1 MSCRAEGATTRGPS
15 LRAFG
20 SGTVLVLTSLT
31 TLKHQLNFTVSCA
44 DYYCNRS
51 ILCRLRLGLLE
62 ACVPLTLSRYRN
74 ERVPHVEA
82 RTKCIPSFSEVVC
95 AIQSEPSAAAGKRS
109 GWSGR
114 TTSAVNTV
122 PSPQEH
128 ITTQRPTK
136 VPPKT
141 ATVVTAS
148 ASPRVSFDTFDKP
161 ADFIEESSFTLIAK
175 HKDYEYTKR
184 SRTFL
189 CGFDENEYS
198 VYALQWLINELVDD
212 GDEIVCLR
220 VVEKEDAIAGDKSVE
235 TGRYRTEAEAT
246 MRDIQARN
254 HDNKAINLILE
265 FSIGK
270 VNKVIDDMINLYEP
284 AILVVGT
291 RGKSLGGFQGL
302 LPGSVS
308 KYCLQHS
315 PVPVIVV
322 RPTSKRDKAR
332 SKRANDPDRQGY
344 RDILAK
350 SESLID
356 VNSPRNS
363 FFANDEE
370 ALALA
375 AAMTNKQPAETTHP
389 LAQVAH
395 AEESDDDRG
404 MHALDDPR
412 SPGVMMKSP
421 HLQNLES
428 PDFSDDPSSG
438 EEDDDGGVSTA
449 PGGAAASEI
458 ARARGGQ
465 HIDDDENISP
475 KAHIRSDPLE
485 TPRTNSILAPDIT
498 VTDPDDPSRV
508 RKTEDT

>member
-1 MSCRAEGATTRGPS
+1 MSASPTSKDVRHASPATRKSP
-15 LRAFG
+15 AAY
-20 SGTVLVLTSLT
+20 
-31 TLKHQLNFTVSCA
+31 TVSPLLLPVSGHLSQ
-44 DYYCNRS
+44 DEPRRS
-51 ILCRLRLGLLE
+51 SIQFLPHRNGSLPRGSPKSREKRRL
-62 ACVPLTLSRYRN
+62 S
-74 ERVPHVEA
+74 
-82 RTKCIPSFSEVVC
+82 
-95 AIQSEPSAAAGKRS
+95 
-109 GWSGR
+109 
-114 TTSAVNTV
+114 
-122 PSPQEH
+122 SP
-128 ITTQRPTK
+128 
-136 VPPKT
+136 PPPP
-141 ATVVTAS
+141 VFR
-148 ASPRVSFDTFDKP
+148 PRVSFDTFDKP

-220 VVEKEDAIAGDKSVE
+220 VVEKEDAIAGDRSVE
-235 TGRYRTEAEAT
+235 TGRYRTEADTT
-246 MRDIQARN
+246 MRDIQSRN

-265 FSIGK
+265 FSVGK

-350 SESLID
+350 SESLLD

-370 ALALA
+370 ATAVGA
-375 AAMTNKQPAETTHP
+375 NSSVHKPSVDSHP

-395 AEESDDDRG
+395 ADDSDDDDDAGTHTLVDTLIDDMRG
-404 MHALDDPR
+404 PR
-412 SPGVMMKSP
+412 SPAVLMKSP
-421 HLQNLES
+421 HLQNLDS
-428 PDFSDDPSSG
+428 PDLSSEASSSD
-438 EEDDDGGVSTA
+438 EEDHGGVSTNT
-449 PGGAAASEI
+449 AASGVEDLSPGSVGVD
-458 ARARGGQ
+458 ATSYVDNLTKVVKSEEPQ
-465 HIDDDENISP
+465 HEPAAQKDS
-475 KAHIRSDPLE
+475 AG
-485 TPRTNSILAPDIT
+485 T
-498 VTDPDDPSRV
+498 
-508 RKTEDT
+508 

>member
-1 MSCRAEGATTRGPS
+1 M
-15 LRAFG
+15 
-20 SGTVLVLTSLT
+20 
-31 TLKHQLNFTVSCA
+31 
-44 DYYCNRS
+44 
-51 ILCRLRLGLLE
+51 
-62 ACVPLTLSRYRN
+62 
-74 ERVPHVEA
+74 
-82 RTKCIPSFSEVVC
+82 
-95 AIQSEPSAAAGKRS
+95 
-109 GWSGR
+109 
-114 TTSAVNTV
+114 
-122 PSPQEH
+122 
-128 ITTQRPTK
+128 
-136 VPPKT
+136 
-141 ATVVTAS
+141 S
-148 ASPRVSFDTFDKP
+148 ASPTSTQARNASPAPHKTSVGYAVSPLQLPVSRSPGMDEPRRPSIQFLAHRNSSLPRGSPKPRQRRRLSSPPPPPVFQPRVSFDTFDKP

-198 VYALQWLINELVDD
+198 VFALQWLINELVDD

-220 VVEKEDAIAGDKSVE
+220 VVEKEDAIAGDRSVE
-235 TGRYRTEAEAT
+235 TGRYRTEAEST

-375 AAMTNKQPAETTHP
+375 AATNKTATDTSHP

-395 AEESDDDRG
+395 AQDSDDEQETN
-404 MHALDDPR
+404 ASTLLDDPR

-421 HLQNLES
+421 HLQNLDS

-438 EEDDDGGVSTA
+438 DDDDDDDEDRGVRTA
-449 PGGAAASEI
+449 PPGSRASEI
-458 ARARGGQ
+458 AQGRGGLD
-465 HIDDDENISP
+465 IDDSDGISP
-475 KAHIRSDPLE
+475 MTKSDANPLD
-485 TPRTNSILAPDIT
+485 TATNIGCGPIIT

-508 RKTEDT
+508 HKESDGT

>member
-1 MSCRAEGATTRGPS
+1 MSGSPTPQGSRPASPAPLKSSGPYKVSPLLLPTGGKDAEEPRRPSIQFLAHRNASLPRGNPKP
-15 LRAFG
+15 RE
-20 SGTVLVLTSLT
+20 
-31 TLKHQLNFTVSCA
+31 K
-44 DYYCNRS
+44 R
-51 ILCRLRLGLLE
+51 RL
-62 ACVPLTLSRYRN
+62 S
-74 ERVPHVEA
+74 
-82 RTKCIPSFSEVVC
+82 
-95 AIQSEPSAAAGKRS
+95 
-109 GWSGR
+109 
-114 TTSAVNTV
+114 
-122 PSPQEH
+122 SP
-128 ITTQRPTK
+128 
-136 VPPKT
+136 PPPP
-141 ATVVTAS
+141 VFQ
-148 ASPRVSFDTFDKP
+148 PRVSFDTFDKP
-161 ADFIEESSFTLIAK
+161 ADFIEESSFTLIRK

-220 VVEKEDAIAGDKSVE
+220 VVEKEDAIAGDRSVE

-246 MRDIQARN
+246 MNDIQNRN

-322 RPTSKRDKAR
+322 RPTTKRDKAR

-350 SESLID
+350 SESLYD

-363 FFANDEE
+363 FFANEEE
-370 ALALA
+370 AS
-375 AAMTNKQPAETTHP
+375 AMPGSTTTPKPTTDTHP
-389 LAQVAH
+389 LAQVEH
-395 AEESDDDRG
+395 VQDNSDDEAESG
-404 MHALDDPR
+404 ASALPEDPK
-412 SPGVMMKSP
+412 SPGFLMKSP
-421 HLQNLES
+421 HLQNLDS
-428 PDFSDDPSSG
+428 PELSDASSFSD
-438 EEDDDGGVSTA
+438 EEDSGGVSTQTA
-449 PGGAAASEI
+449 PSTAGVDEAAAQTEGLKLGQEGKSQTSMDYVDKIIRAGTPKPKDGRETDSEPV
-458 ARARGGQ
+458 
-465 HIDDDENISP
+465 SP
-475 KAHIRSDPLE
+475 KG
-485 TPRTNSILAPDIT
+485 T
-498 VTDPDDPSRV
+498 
-508 RKTEDT
+508 

>member
-1 MSCRAEGATTRGPS
+1 MSGSPTSQAARHASPAPRKSSAPYKVSPLLLPTGGRDLEEPRRPS
-15 LRAFG
+15 IQFLAHRN
-20 SGTVLVLTSLT
+20 TSLPRGNP
-31 TLKHQLNFTVSCA
+31 KP
-44 DYYCNRS
+44 REKR
-51 ILCRLRLGLLE
+51 RL
-62 ACVPLTLSRYRN
+62 S
-74 ERVPHVEA
+74 
-82 RTKCIPSFSEVVC
+82 
-95 AIQSEPSAAAGKRS
+95 
-109 GWSGR
+109 
-114 TTSAVNTV
+114 
-122 PSPQEH
+122 SP
-128 ITTQRPTK
+128 
-136 VPPKT
+136 PPPP
-141 ATVVTAS
+141 VFQ
-148 ASPRVSFDTFDKP
+148 PRVSFDTFDKP
-161 ADFIEESSFTLIAK
+161 ADFIEESSFTLIRK

-220 VVEKEDAIAGDKSVE
+220 VVEKEDAIAGDRSVE

-246 MRDIQARN
+246 MSDIQNRN

-322 RPTSKRDKAR
+322 RPTTKRDKAR

-350 SESLID
+350 SESLLD

-363 FFANDEE
+363 FFANEEE
-370 ALALA
+370 AS
-375 AAMTNKQPAETTHP
+375 AMPGSTTTPKPTTDTHP

-395 AEESDDDRG
+395 AQNSSDDDVETG
-404 MHALDDPR
+404 ASTLVEDPK
-412 SPGVMMKSP
+412 SPGFLMKSP
-421 HLQNLES
+421 HLQNLDS
-428 PDFSDDPSSG
+428 PELSDASSFSDD
-438 EEDDDGGVSTA
+438 EDAGGVSTGTVSA
-449 PGGAAASEI
+449 TAGVDEATVGTEGLKLGEEGESQTSSMDYVDKIIRAGTPKSKDDAQGTESEPV
-458 ARARGGQ
+458 
-465 HIDDDENISP
+465 SP
-475 KAHIRSDPLE
+475 KGAGP
-485 TPRTNSILAPDIT
+485 T
-498 VTDPDDPSRV
+498 
-508 RKTEDT
+508 

>member
-1 MSCRAEGATTRGPS
+1 
-15 LRAFG
+15 
-20 SGTVLVLTSLT
+20 
-31 TLKHQLNFTVSCA
+31 
-44 DYYCNRS
+44 
-51 ILCRLRLGLLE
+51 LRLGLPKAL
-62 ACVPLTLSRYRN
+62 VPLTLSKYRN

-82 RTKCIPSFSEVVC
+82 RTQCIASIADVVQAVC
-95 AIQSEPSAAAGKRS
+95 RLHGEPAAAAGQRS
-109 GWSGR
+109 ARSGR
-114 TTSAVNTV
+114 TTSAVHT
-122 PSPQEH
+122 
-128 ITTQRPTK
+128 RPTK
-136 VPPKT
+136 VPPAT
-141 ATVVTAS
+141 AVVVTTS
-148 ASPRVSFDTFDKP
+148 ASVMTDILSSVFQPRVSFDTFDKP

-220 VVEKEDAIAGDKSVE
+220 VVEKEDAIAGDRSVE

-363 FFANDEE
+363 FFANDDE

-375 AAMTNKQPAETTHP
+375 AAMTSKQPQETTHP

-395 AEESDDDRG
+395 AEDSDDDREPQTF
-404 MHALDDPR
+404 DDPR

-421 HLQNLES
+421 HLQNLDS

-438 EEDDDGGVSTA
+438 EEDEDGGVSTA
-449 PGGAAASEI
+449 PTGSGASEI
-458 ARARGGQ
+458 AQERGGL
-465 HIDDDENISP
+465 HFNNDDENISP
-475 KAHIRSDPLE
+475 RAQANADPMDATRS
-485 TPRTNSILAPDIT
+485 NSSIAPDIT
-498 VTDPDDPSRV
+498 ITDPDDPSRV
-508 RKTEDT
+508 RKPDET

>member
-1 MSCRAEGATTRGPS
+1 M
-15 LRAFG
+15 
-20 SGTVLVLTSLT
+20 
-31 TLKHQLNFTVSCA
+31 
-44 DYYCNRS
+44 
-51 ILCRLRLGLLE
+51 
-62 ACVPLTLSRYRN
+62 
-74 ERVPHVEA
+74 
-82 RTKCIPSFSEVVC
+82 
-95 AIQSEPSAAAGKRS
+95 
-109 GWSGR
+109 
-114 TTSAVNTV
+114 
-122 PSPQEH
+122 
-128 ITTQRPTK
+128 
-136 VPPKT
+136 
-141 ATVVTAS
+141 
-148 ASPRVSFDTFDKP
+148 SFDTFDKP

-220 VVEKEDAIAGDKSVE
+220 VVEKEDAIAGDRSVE
-235 TGRYRTEAEAT
+235 SGRYRTEAEAA
-246 MRDIQARN
+246 MRDIQSRN

-322 RPTSKRDKAR
+322 RPSSKRDKAR
-332 SKRANDPDRQGY
+332 SKRANDPDRHGY

-370 ALALA
+370 ASAVA
-375 AAMTNKQPAETTHP
+375 AAIAASKPSADTHP

-395 AEESDDDRG
+395 AEPSSDEDDDHEADVGPLDG
-404 MHALDDPR
+404 MR
-412 SPGVMMKSP
+412 SPAVLMKSP
-421 HLQNLES
+421 HLQNLDS
-428 PDFSDDPSSG
+428 PELSSDSSSSDD
-438 EEDDDGGVSTA
+438 EDQGGVSTIVA
-449 PGGAAASEI
+449 
-458 ARARGGQ
+458 
-465 HIDDDENISP
+465 DENDISP
-475 KAHIRSDPLE
+475 GTIAPTMTPSAMSDSTSHAE
-485 TPRTNSILAPDIT
+485 TLVEA
-498 VTDPDDPSRV
+498 
-508 RKTEDT
+508 TEATKGLTLDGSKEHNLPEKP